1 MNQNEN
7 TNMDQGAVAQT
18 KLKEPRKVSLALTIV
33 LVIFTALITFQTT
46 YVVLSIRHTFELNK
60 TKNQVGKFSVLLEAL
75 DFFDQNYIY
84 DIDEELL
91 IDHMLLAF
99 GGQDMYSTYYTYE
112 EFEELIASSQGEAK
126 GIGVYITGTN
136 TSMTVTYVM
145 KDSPAQ
151 KAGILAGDEIVA
163 VDGQKVAD
171 IGYNEATNLVVGES
185 GTAVVLTVK
194 RNGQNIDISVVRGDY
209 TPETVL
215 YDCITEGNEKIGYIK
230 IIQFDQITVT
240 QFKTAV
246 EELTKQGCA
255 KFVFDVRSNPGGE
268 LTAIVDILDYLLP
281 KGPIVHILDKDMN
294 VEHTYNSDASELK
307 AEMVVLTNGSTAS
320 AAELFTSALRD
331 YEKATLVG
339 TKTYGKGCGQD
350 HYFLSN
356 GGVISITSFFYNP
369 PYGENYDGE
378 GIHPNIEVELPEEY
392 ENENTLM
399 IPFEKDTQLQAAIE
413 KLTK

>member
-1 MNQNEN
+1 MNQ
-7 TNMDQGAVAQT
+7 GISAQT
-18 KLKEPRKVSLALTIV
+18 RPKEPRKVSLALTIV

-84 DIDEELL
+84 DIDEDLL
-91 IDHMLLAF
+91 IDHMLFAF

-136 TSMTVTYVM
+136 TAMTVTYVM

-171 IGYNEATNLVVGES
+171 IGYNEATNLVVGEN

-194 RNGQNIDISVVRGDY
+194 RNGQNIDISVIRGDY

-215 YDCITEGNEKIGYIK
+215 YNCITEGDEKIGYIK

-246 EELTKQGCA
+246 EELKKQGCD

-281 KGPIVHILDKDMN
+281 KGPIVHILDRDMN

-307 AEMVVLTNGSTAS
+307 AEMVVLTNGNTAS

-369 PYGENYDGE
+369 PYGENYNGE
-378 GIHPNIEVELPEEY
+378 GIYPNIEVELPEEY
-392 ENENTLM
+392 ENIWM

>member
-1 MNQNEN
+1 MNRNEN
-7 TNMDQGAVAQT
+7 TNMNQGINAQT
-18 KLKEPRKVSLALTIV
+18 RPKEPRKVSLALTIV

-84 DIDEELL
+84 DIDEDLL
-91 IDHMLLAF
+91 IDHMLFAF

-136 TSMTVTYVM
+136 TAMTVTYVM

-171 IGYNEATNLVVGES
+171 IGYNEATNLVIGEN
-185 GTAVVLTVK
+185 GTAVVLTVN
-194 RNGQNIDISVVRGDY
+194 RNGQNIDISVIRGDY

-215 YDCITEGNEKIGYIK
+215 YNCITEGDKKIGYIK

-246 EELTKQGCA
+246 EELKKQGCD

-281 KGPIVHILDKDMN
+281 KGPIVHILDRDMN

-307 AEMVVLTNGSTAS
+307 AEMVVLTNGGTAS

-339 TKTYGKGCGQD
+339 MKTYGKGCGQD

-369 PYGENYDGE
+369 PYGENYNGE
-378 GIHPNIEVELPEEY
+378 GIYPNIEVELPEEY
-392 ENENTLM
+392 ENIWM

>member
-1 MNQNEN
+1 
-7 TNMDQGAVAQT
+7 
-18 KLKEPRKVSLALTIV
+18 
-33 LVIFTALITFQTT
+33 
-46 YVVLSIRHTFELNK
+46 
-60 TKNQVGKFSVLLEAL
+60 
-75 DFFDQNYIY
+75 
-84 DIDEELL
+84 
-91 IDHMLLAF
+91 MLFAF

-136 TSMTVTYVM
+136 TAMTVTYVM

-151 KAGILAGDEIVA
+151 KAGILAGDEIVE

-171 IGYNEATNLVVGES
+171 IGYNEATNLVIGEN
-185 GTAVVLTVK
+185 GTAVVLTVN
-194 RNGQNIDISVVRGDY
+194 RNGQNIDISVIRGDY

-215 YDCITEGNEKIGYIK
+215 YNCITEGDKKIGYIK

-246 EELTKQGCA
+246 EELKKQGCD

-281 KGPIVHILDKDMN
+281 KGPIVHILDRDMN

-307 AEMVVLTNGSTAS
+307 AEMVVLTNGGTAS

-339 TKTYGKGCGQD
+339 MKTYGKGCGQD

-369 PYGENYDGE
+369 PYGENYNGE
-378 GIHPNIEVELPEEY
+378 GIYPNIEVELPEEY
-392 ENENTLM
+392 ENIWM

>member
-1 MNQNEN
+1 MNRNEDTNMNQGIN
-7 TNMDQGAVAQT
+7 AQT
-18 KLKEPRKVSLALTIV
+18 KPKEPRKVSLALTIV

-84 DIDEELL
+84 DIDEDLL
-91 IDHMLLAF
+91 IDHMLFAF

-136 TSMTVTYVM
+136 TAMTVTYVM

-151 KAGILAGDEIVA
+151 KAGMLAGDEIVA

-171 IGYNEATNLVVGES
+171 IGYNEATNLVIGEN
-185 GTAVVLTVK
+185 GTAVVLTVN
-194 RNGQNIDISVVRGDY
+194 RNGQNIDISVIRGDY

-215 YDCITEGNEKIGYIK
+215 YNCITEGDEKIGYIK

-246 EELTKQGCA
+246 EELKNQGCD

-281 KGPIVHILDKDMN
+281 KGPIVHILDRDMN

-307 AEMVVLTNGSTAS
+307 AEMVVLTNGNTAS

-369 PYGENYDGE
+369 PYGENYNGE
-378 GIHPNIEVELPEEY
+378 GIYPNIEVELPEEY
-392 ENENTLM
+392 ENIWM